1 MATFS
6 VPMYAYP
13 NGDTYVVVEGFERP
27 CELYLIEQNHGNLK
41 RSYFESKDSDKAIGT
56 LEIEIDSNGR
66 IETAYPAKKTFF
78 KDLKK
83 MYLVTE
89 VVEYFEPNVSSKHTV
104 VSSPDKSNDKNPY
117 ELFVSVSDPLSAAT
131 TMSYEYVIAH
141 DNVDTLTFNETFVV
155 CEGMRKTYTSY
166 QEVAWFMAPTHKI
179 MSVKRLS

>member
-27 CELYLIEQNHGNLK
+27 CELYLIEQNHGSLK
-41 RSYFESKDSDKAIGT
+41 RSYFESKGSDKAIGT
-56 LEIEIDSNGR
+56 LEIPIDDNGK
-66 IETAYPAKKTFF
+66 IETAYPAKKVFF
-78 KDLKK
+78 KDVKK

-104 VSSPDKSNDKNPY
+104 VSSPDRSEDKDPY
-117 ELFVSVSDPLSAAT
+117 ELFVSISDPLTAAT

-141 DNVDTLTFNETFVV
+141 NSVDTINLNETFVV
-155 CEGMRKTYTSY
+155 CEGMRKRYTGY
-166 QEVAWFMAPTHKI
+166 QEVAWFVAPSHRI
-179 MSVKRLS
+179 ISVKKLS